1 MLKSEPAQESV
12 RALPYL
18 LRSRFIEKGIM
29 FPPWPEAISARDSA
43 ESFGR
48 YDPPREGG
56 SCVRTADLS
65 CVADLLSLMKLAAI
79 EAFPCSRIACHEL
92 YLCIFGNTSLT
103 LMNILGKPMQLA
115 LRLGRMKAIAECVA
129 RSLSGFSAFIPLDVA
144 VRTDSIRPCAKIETC
159 SLGCIHSRLE
169 MDPEHLNAFAN
180 IETSIPISYNLTLPS
195 SALPPNHLDNDE
207 LPGSSR

>member
-1 MLKSEPAQESV
+1 MLKSEPAQEGV

-43 ESFGR
+43 ERVGR

-56 SCVRTADLS
+56 SCGRTADLS

-79 EAFPCSRIACHEL
+79 EAFPCSRMACHEL
-92 YLCIFGNTSLT
+92 YLYIFGNTSLA
-103 LMNILGKPMQLA
+103 LMKILGKPMQLV

-129 RSLSGFSAFIPLDVA
+129 RSLSGFSAFIPLTRRCRQNRLQSCMCKDGDTFA
-144 VRTDSIRPCAKIETC
+144 RLHTFLTRNGSITPQ
-159 SLGCIHSRLE
+159 RL
-169 MDPEHLNAFAN
+169 
-180 IETSIPISYNLTLPS
+180 
-195 SALPPNHLDNDE
+195 
-207 LPGSSR
+207 R